1 LKNSS
6 GELYDTSA
14 LISACKRGS
23 KGLRGYTTAL
33 NVVEY
38 PPSLA
43 LGGLR
48 VIYPTREDY
57 EVAIRLQIRLR
68 RIGRAVGAID
78 LLVAS
83 VAVRRNLE
91 VVTSDRDFEAIAEVE
106 PRLRLKLIEG
116 ERL

>member
-1 LKNSS
+1 MKNSS
-6 GELYDTSA
+6 DELYDTSA
-14 LISACKRGS
+14 LISACKKRS
-23 KGLRGYTTAL
+23 EGLRGYTTIL

-43 LGGLR
+43 LRGLR

-57 EVAIRLQIRLR
+57 ELAIRLQIRLR

-83 VAVRRNLE
+83 VAVRRSLE
-91 VVTSDRDFEAIAEVE
+91 VVTSDRDFKAIAEVE
-106 PRLRLKLIEG
+106 PRLRLRPIEDK
-116 ERL
+116 RS